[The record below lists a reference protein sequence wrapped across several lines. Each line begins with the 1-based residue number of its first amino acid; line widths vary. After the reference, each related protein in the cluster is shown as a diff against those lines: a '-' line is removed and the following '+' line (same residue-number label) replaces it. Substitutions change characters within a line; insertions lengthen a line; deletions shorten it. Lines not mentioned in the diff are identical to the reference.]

1 MINIRLDNDAV
12 NALSSEYFTIKGIF
26 YCCNTIVVRCKVN
39 IQTFCCR
46 KIKRIHKNA
55 KRISIKYINT
65 ISFLK
70 IKITYVLLYYSSV
83 SCKNH
88 AVSSPTLYRS
98 PFV

>member
-12 NALSSEYFTIKGIF
+12 NALSVIIKGIF

-98 PFV
+98 PLV